1 LATFF
6 EHQDVARRN
15 TKLLVLLYAL
25 AVAAVILA
33 VDLVLAVTW
42 LATSDFD
49 ATTAYLGSGSLLRA
63 VPTSVY
69 LWGALGTGGVILLV
83 SIWNVS
89 KLGGGGAAVAQMVGA
104 RRLESGT
111 TDLLERRLLNVVEE
125 MAIASGI
132 RVPAVYVMD
141 GEAGINAFAAG
152 WSVSNSVVAVTRG
165 TLEALNRDELQGVVA
180 HEFSHILNGDMRLN
194 IRMIGVLA
202 GIVFIGSIGEF
213 LLRSARG
220 SGNSRNSGSGYFVV
234 VGLALMV
241 IGYIGLFF
249 SRLIKA
255 AVSRQREF
263 LADASAVQFTRNPD
277 GVAGALDR
285 IRTSSSGTLI
295 GNAHAEDLSHMFFA
309 DSVKV
314 WFGGLFDTHPPI
326 EERIARAH
334 PRFQPATYR
343 QKRQPATDASAEADE
358 AAKAAQ
364 KKQEAAKA
372 IVLGAAASLQEP
384 AGRRGGDLGTRWGR
398 SAGDSAALV
407 GTVDGAKV
415 DYARRLLA
423 ALPPGLREKL
433 QEPEGARAA
442 LVALLLAPAEDVLQG
457 QLAALKA
464 AGLDKLA
471 GDAAAVLPLTRK
483 LGPAFHLAAIDLALP
498 AVKASPQAAHDEL
511 VRALET
517 VIHADRRV
525 SLHEFVVLTLVRDQ
539 LAARP
544 KGPAP
549 AGRRIAELQAE
560 ARLLLSLVA
569 HAGTRQDATGR
580 RGEALQSA
588 LDAGA
593 RQMSL
598 APAAGAAAELTLDKA
613 GAALAALKEL
623 APMQKALLVKGLF
636 ATVSHDGSIRLA
648 EAELMRLAGAVLD
661 CPLPPLL
668 ESLDPATLA
677 A

>member
-15 TKLLVLLYAL
+15 TKLLVVLYVL
-25 AVAAVILA
+25 AVAAVIVA
-33 VDLVLAVTW
+33 VDIVLAVAW
-42 LATSDFD
+42 IATGNVD
-49 ATTAYLGSGSLLRA
+49 ATLQHASSDSILRA
-63 VPTSVY
+63 VPASVY
-69 LWGALGTGGVILLV
+69 LWGALGTGGVIFAV
-83 SIWNVS
+83 SAWNVS
-89 KLGGGGAAVAQMVGA
+89 KLGGGGSAVAEMVGA
-104 RRLESGT
+104 RRVEPGT
-111 TDLLERRLLNVVEE
+111 RDPLERRLLNVVEE
-125 MAIASGI
+125 MAIASGV

-165 TLEALNRDELQGVVA
+165 TLETLNRDELQGVVA

-213 LLRSARG
+213 LMRSQRG
-220 SGNSRNSGSGYFVV
+220 GSSKNSGGSYLVV
-234 VGLALMV
+234 AGLALMV
-241 IGYIGLFF
+241 IGYVGLFF

-285 IRTSSSGTLI
+285 IRNASRGTLI
-295 GNAHAEDLSHMFFA
+295 ENAHAEDLSHMFFA

-314 WFGGLFDTHPPI
+314 WFGGLFDTHPPL

-343 QKRQPATDASAEADE
+343 QKRLPTEPSDDE
-358 AAKAAQ
+358 AAKAGL
-364 KKQEAAKA
+364 KKEEAAKA
-372 IVLGAAASLQEP
+372 IVFGAVASMQDP
-384 AGRRGGDLGTRWGR
+384 AGRRGSDIGTQWGR

-407 GTVDGAKV
+407 GTVDGGKV
-415 DYARRLLA
+415 DYAKRLLA
-423 ALPPGLREKL
+423 ALPAGLRDQL
-433 QEPEGARAA
+433 HDPDGARAA
-442 LVALLLAPAEDVLQG
+442 LVAMLLAPADDVLQA
-457 QLAALKA
+457 QFAALNG
-464 AGLDKLA
+464 AGLEKLSA
-471 GDAAAVLPLTRK
+471 DAAAILPLTRK
-483 LGPAFHLAAIDLALP
+483 LGPAFHLPAIDLALP

-511 VRALET
+511 VKALDL
-517 VIHADRRV
+517 VIQADRRV

-539 LAARP
+539 LAPRA

-549 AGRRIAELQAE
+549 AGRRITELEPE
-560 ARLLLSLVA
+560 ARLLLSLIA

-580 RGEALQSA
+580 RGEALQA
-588 LDAGA
+588 AIDAGA
-593 RQMSL
+593 KEMSL
-598 APAAGAAAELTLDKA
+598 GPVAPAGAAAELTLSKA
-613 GAALAALKEL
+613 GAAFAALKAL
-623 APMQKALLVKGLF
+623 APMQKAVLVKGLF
-636 ATVSHDGSIRLA
+636 ATVSHDGSIRLV

-668 ESLDPATLA
+668 ESLDPALLPA
-677 A
+677 

>member
-6 EHQDVARRN
+6 EHQDSARRN
-15 TKLLVLLYAL
+15 TKVLVLLYAL
-25 AVAAVILA
+25 AVLAVIAAVDI
-33 VDLVLAVTW
+33 VLAVTW
-42 LATSDFD
+42 LTTGNTDKLLATHGGG
-49 ATTAYLGSGSLLRA
+49 AGLLRA
-63 VPTSVY
+63 VPAKVY
-69 LWGALGTGGVILLV
+69 LWGALVTAGVIFVV
-83 SIWNVS
+83 SAWNVT
-89 KLGGGGAAVAQMVGA
+89 KLGGGGAAVAEMVGA
-104 RRLESGT
+104 RRVEPGT
-111 TDLLERRLLNVVEE
+111 GDLLERRLLNVVEE
-125 MAIASGI
+125 MAIASGV
-132 RVPAVYVMD
+132 RVPAVYIMD

-152 WSVSNSVVAVTRG
+152 WDVSNSVVAVTRG
-165 TLEALNRDELQGVVA
+165 TLETLNRDELQGVVA

-220 SGNSRNSGSGYFVV
+220 GSSSKNSGSDYLVV
-234 VGLALMV
+234 LGLALMV
-241 IGYIGLFF
+241 IGWIGLFF

-285 IRTSSSGTLI
+285 IRSEPSGTLI
-295 GNAHAEDLSHMFFA
+295 DNRHAEDLSHMFFA

-334 PRFQPATYR
+334 PRFQPGTYR
-343 QKRQPATDASAEADE
+343 QKRPPTEPAGEE

-364 KKQEAAKA
+364 KKLEAAQA
-372 IVLGAAASLQEP
+372 VVFGAATALQDS
-384 AGRRGGDLGTRWGR
+384 AGRRGSDLGTQWGR
-398 SAGDSAALV
+398 SAQESAALV
-407 GTVDGAKV
+407 GTMDGGKV
-415 DYARRLLA
+415 DYAKRLLA
-423 ALPPGLREKL
+423 ALPPALRDRL
-433 QEPEGARAA
+433 HDPDGARAA
-442 LVALLLAPAEDVLQG
+442 LVALLLAPAADVLQA

-464 AGLDKLA
+464 AGLETLSQN
-471 GDAAAVLPLTRK
+471 AAALLPLTRK
-483 LGPAFHLAAIDLALP
+483 LGATFHLSAIDLALP

-511 VRALET
+511 IKALEI

-525 SLHEFVVLTLVRDQ
+525 SLHEFVVLALVRDQ

-549 AGRRIAELQAE
+549 AGRRIAELEAE
-560 ARLLLSLVA
+560 ARLLLSLIA
-569 HAGTRQDATGR
+569 HAGTRQDATNR
-580 RGEALQSA
+580 RGEALQASI
-588 LDAGA
+588 DAGA
-593 RQMSL
+593 TEMSL
-598 APAAGAAAELTLDKA
+598 SPGMGAAPELTLDKA
-613 GAALAALKEL
+613 GAAFVALKQL
-623 APMQKALLVKGLF
+623 APMQKALLVRGLF
-636 ATVSHDGSIRLA
+636 ATVSHDGSIRLM

>member
-1 LATFF
+1 MATFF
-6 EHQDVARRN
+6 EHQDSARRN
-15 TKLLVLLYAL
+15 TKILVLLYVL

-33 VDLVLAVTW
+33 VDVVLALAW
-42 LATSDFD
+42 LATGNID
-49 ATTAYLGSGSLLRA
+49 ATLQHASTDSLLRA
-63 VPTSVY
+63 VPARVY
-69 LWGALGTGGVILLV
+69 LWGALGTAGVIFLV
-83 SIWNVS
+83 SIWHVTR
-89 KLGGGGAAVAQMVGA
+89 LGGGGAAVAGMVGA
-104 RRLESGT
+104 RRVEPGT
-111 TDLLERRLLNVVEE
+111 RDLLERRLLNVVEE
-125 MAIASGI
+125 MAIASGV

-152 WSVSNSVVAVTRG
+152 WDVSNSVVAVTRG
-165 TLEALNRDELQGVVA
+165 TLETLNRDELQGVVA

-213 LLRSARG
+213 LMRSARG
-220 SGNSRNSGSGYFVV
+220 GSSSRNSGSAYLVAL
-234 VGLALMV
+234 GLALMV
-241 IGYIGLFF
+241 IGYVGLFF

-285 IRTSSSGTLI
+285 IRGSARGTLVQ
-295 GNAHAEDLSHMFFA
+295 NRHAEDLSHMFFA

-326 EERIARAH
+326 DERIARAH
-334 PRFQPATYR
+334 PRFQPASYR
-343 QKRQPATDASAEADE
+343 QKRLPEAPSGDE
-358 AAKAAQ
+358 AAKADQ
-364 KKQEAAKA
+364 TKQQAARA
-372 IVLGAAASLQEP
+372 IVFGAAAALEG
-384 AGRRGGDLGTRWGR
+384 AGRRGGDIGTQWGR

-423 ALPPGLREKL
+423 ALPEGLHDRL
-433 QEPEGARAA
+433 HDAEGARAA

-457 QLAALKA
+457 QLAGLKA
-464 AGLDKLA
+464 AGMDRLA
-471 GDAAAVLPLTRK
+471 EDAAALLPLARK
-483 LGPAFHLAAIDLALP
+483 LGPAFHLPAIDLALP
-498 AVKASPQAAHDEL
+498 AVKSAPQAARDEL
-511 VRALET
+511 VRALQ
-517 VIHADRRV
+517 IAIQADRRV

-539 LAARP
+539 LAAGPR
-544 KGPAP
+544 GPAP
-549 AGRRIAELQAE
+549 AARRIAELEAE
-560 ARLLLSLVA
+560 ARLLLALIA
-569 HAGTRQDATGR
+569 HAGTRQDANGR
-580 RGEALQSA
+580 RAEALQA
-588 LDAGA
+588 AIDAGA
-593 RQMSL
+593 KEMSL
-598 APAAGAAAELTLDKA
+598 PETAGAPPELTLNKA

-623 APMQKALLVKGLF
+623 APMQKALLVRGLF

-668 ESLDPATLA
+668 ESLDPAALVE
-677 A
+677 

>member
-1 LATFF
+1 MATFF
-6 EHQDVARRN
+6 EHQDIARRN

-25 AVAAVILA
+25 AVAAVIIA
-33 VDLVLAVTW
+33 VDIVLAVTW
-42 LATSDFD
+42 LATSSRD
-49 ATTAYLGSGSLLRA
+49 ATTAYLGTGSLLRA
-63 VPTSVY
+63 VPPSVY

-104 RRLESGT
+104 RRVEPGT
-111 TDLLERRLLNVVEE
+111 RDLLERRLLNVVEE
-125 MAIASGI
+125 MAIASGV

-152 WSVSNSVVAVTRG
+152 WSVANSVVAVTRG
-165 TLEALNRDELQGVVA
+165 TLETLNRDELQGVVA

-213 LLRSARG
+213 LMRTQRG
-220 SGNSRNSGSGYFVV
+220 GSSSKNSGGSYLVI

-241 IGYIGLFF
+241 IGYVGLFF

-295 GNAHAEDLSHMFFA
+295 DNAHAEDLSHMFFA

-343 QKRQPATDASAEADE
+343 QKRLPTEPSEDE
-358 AAKAAQ
+358 AAKAGL
-364 KKQEAAKA
+364 KKMEAAKA

-384 AGRRGGDLGTRWGR
+384 AGRRGGDIGTRWGR
-398 SAGDSAALV
+398 SASESAALV
-407 GTVDGAKV
+407 GTVDGGKV
-415 DYARRLLA
+415 DYARRLLGG
-423 ALPPGLREKL
+423 LPPGLRDQL
-433 QEPEGARAA
+433 HDPEGARAA
-442 LVALLLAPAEDVLQG
+442 LVALLLAPADDVRDG

-464 AGLDKLA
+464 AGLEKLA
-471 GDAAAVLPLTRK
+471 ADAAAILPLTRK
-483 LGPAFHLAAIDLALP
+483 LGPAFHLPAIDLALP

-511 VRALET
+511 VRALEI

-525 SLHEFVVLTLVRDQ
+525 SLHEFVVLTLVREQ
-539 LAARP
+539 LARKDKASR
-544 KGPAP
+544 
-549 AGRRIAELQAE
+549 AGNRRLAELQAE
-560 ARLLLSLVA
+560 AALLLSLVA

-580 RGEALQSA
+580 RGEALQA
-588 LDAGA
+588 AIGAGA
-593 RQMSL
+593 KEMAIAL
-598 APAAGAAAELTLDKA
+598 PAGAAAELTLGKA
-613 GAALAALKEL
+613 GAALAALKDL

-636 ATVSHDGSIRLA
+636 ATVSHDGSIRLM

-668 ESLDPATLA
+668 EALDPATLA

>member
-1 LATFF
+1 MATFF
-6 EHQDVARRN
+6 EHQDSARRN

-25 AVAAVILA
+25 AVAAVIIA
-33 VDLVLAVTW
+33 VDIVLAVTW
-42 LATSDFD
+42 LATGNVD
-49 ATTAYLGSGSLLRA
+49 ATLQYASTGSLLRA
-63 VPTSVY
+63 VPPGIY
-69 LWGALGTGGVILLV
+69 LWGALGTAGVIFLV
-83 SIWNVS
+83 SAWNVTR
-89 KLGGGGAAVAQMVGA
+89 LGGGGSAVADMVGA
-104 RRLESGT
+104 RRVEPGT
-111 TDLLERRLLNVVEE
+111 RDPLERRLLNVVEE
-125 MAIASGI
+125 MAIASGV

-165 TLEALNRDELQGVVA
+165 TLETLNRDELQGVVA

-213 LLRSARG
+213 LMRTQRG
-220 SGNSRNSGSGYFVV
+220 SSSSKNSGGSYLVI

-285 IRTSSSGTLI
+285 IRNASRGTLI
-295 GNAHAEDLSHMFFA
+295 ENAHAEDLSHMFFA

-314 WFGGLFDTHPPI
+314 WFGGLFDTHPPL

-343 QKRQPATDASAEADE
+343 KKRQSAMDESAEAGGADDQR
-358 AAKAAQ
+358 K
-364 KKQEAAKA
+364 EAAKA
-372 IVLGAAASLQEP
+372 IVFGAAAAMQDA
-384 AGRRGGDLGTRWGR
+384 AGRRGGDLGTQWGR

-407 GTVDGAKV
+407 GTVDGGKV
-415 DYARRLLA
+415 DYAKRLLG
-423 ALPPGLREKL
+423 ALPPGLRDQL
-433 QEPEGARAA
+433 HDPEGARAA
-442 LVALLLAPAEDVLQG
+442 LVAMLLAPADDVLQG

-464 AGLDKLA
+464 AGLEKLA
-471 GDAAAVLPLTRK
+471 GDAAAILPLTRK
-483 LGPAFHLAAIDLALP
+483 LGPAFHLPAIDLALP

-511 VRALET
+511 VKALEI

-539 LAARP
+539 LAPRA

-549 AGRRIAELQAE
+549 AGRRIADLNAE
-560 ARLLLSLVA
+560 ARLLLSLIA

-580 RGEALQSA
+580 RGEALQA
-588 LDAGA
+588 AIDAGA
-593 RQMSL
+593 KEMSL
-598 APAAGAAAELTLDKA
+598 GPAAPAGAALELTPSKA
-613 GAALAALKEL
+613 GAAFAALKAL
-623 APMQKALLVKGLF
+623 APMQKAVLVKGLF
-636 ATVSHDGSIRLA
+636 ATVSHDGSIRLM

-668 ESLDPATLA
+668 ESLDPALLHP
-677 A
+677 

>member
-15 TKLLVLLYAL
+15 TKILVLLYAL

-33 VDLVLAVTW
+33 VDIVLAVTW
-42 LATSDFD
+42 LATSNYD
-49 ATTAYLGSGSLLRA
+49 ATTAYLNTGSLLRA
-63 VPTSVY
+63 VPPPVY

-89 KLGGGGAAVAQMVGA
+89 KLGGGGAAVAKMVGA
-104 RRLESGT
+104 RRVEPGT
-111 TDLLERRLLNVVEE
+111 TDLLEQRLLNVVEE
-125 MAIASGI
+125 MAIASGV

-152 WSVSNSVVAVTRG
+152 WEVSNSVVAVTRG
-165 TLEALNRDELQGVVA
+165 TLETLNRDELQGVVA

-220 SGNSRNSGSGYFVV
+220 GSSSKNSGSGYFVV

-241 IGYIGLFF
+241 IGWIGLFF

-285 IRTSSSGTLI
+285 IRDSSRGTLVD
-295 GNAHAEDLSHMFFA
+295 NLHAEDLSHMFFA

-343 QKRQPATDASAEADE
+343 QKRLPTEPTDDE
-358 AAKAAQ
+358 AAKAGL

-372 IVLGAAASLQEP
+372 IVSGALQEA

-407 GTVDGAKV
+407 GTVDGGKV
-415 DYARRLLA
+415 DYARRLLG

-433 QEPEGARAA
+433 HDAEGARAA
-442 LVALLLAPAEDVLQG
+442 LVALLLAPADDVLQG

-464 AGLDKLA
+464 AGLEKLA
-471 GDAAAVLPLTRK
+471 GDAVALLPLARK
-483 LGPAFHLAAIDLALP
+483 LGPAFHLPAIDLALP

-511 VRALET
+511 VKALET

-549 AGRRIAELQAE
+549 AGRRIAELGAE
-560 ARLLLSLVA
+560 ARLLLSLIA

-580 RGEALQSA
+580 RGEALQA
-588 LDAGA
+588 AIEAGA
-593 RQMSL
+593 KEMSL
-598 APAAGAAAELTLDKA
+598 GPVAPAGAAAELTLARA
-613 GAALAALKEL
+613 GAALAALKQL

-636 ATVSHDGSIRLA
+636 ATASHDGSIRLA

-668 ESLDPATLA
+668 EALDPALLPT
-677 A
+677 